1 MTMLLVRLNKPVRAK
16 TKGVFG
22 YDGKLLP
29 SDAPVGRRVYMDA
42 HAAVKAAVD
51 GHVDM
56 LSPMGLRLVDKAR
69 QEVAAKP
76 AKPARRTT
84 ADTTRRTEEDAD

>member
-1 MTMLLVRLNKPVRAK
+1 MRLIVKLNKPVKAK
-16 TKGVFG
+16 TRGVYG
-22 YDGKLLP
+22 LDGKPLA
-29 SDAPVGRRVYMDA
+29 SDAPVGRRVHMDA
-42 HAAVKAAVD
+42 NAAVKAAVD

-56 LSPMGLRLVDKAR
+56 LSPMGLRLMDKAR